1 MINVSTAF
9 KNAMKAPVKTV
20 SATVAFV
27 GGDTYTSGDNLVKCE
42 LQASGY
48 YFGVATKAVTVVL
61 LGTDYNLVDKK
72 FDLTLKALADSAN
85 DTWEDCILGR
95 FKVVEQTIDLEKEMT
110 TLKAYD
116 AIGIIG
122 SKLYKE
128 GDFAFPVTVNALAE
142 RLAIDSGMD
151 IEELELVNGTYEIP
165 EDLYAKINNITHRDI
180 LAEISGAT
188 ASLAAVHGVDSELT
202 FTTPMM
208 EPVDSLSYDNLKK
221 VKLEPKYGKVSSV
234 VIART
239 PQEDNIAVVDD
250 KTEGL
255 PTTKNLFD
263 YVKAFIANTA
273 HGITAT
279 LSDDGTITY
288 SGTLDINSYRATNY
302 VDITD
307 ILEDGET
314 YVLSKSNYADG
325 SLMIL
330 EVDGQKTG
338 STTQHSYWASRTAKA
353 TFTVDKTTYEKY
365 SIGICAKAPTASGW
379 DAAHTITAKYQLEKG
394 TTPTPFE
401 LFIPNGIVEVKL
413 ANNEIL
419 DDNREAMAEPILEV
433 VKGLEFSPFEAT
445 TEGHG
450 WHEIGDRIRIFND
463 TPNIPVEYQEV
474 EYIQTTG
481 TQFIDTGFK
490 PTPLTKTRMEWMF
503 TSTTVQQRVFAV
515 AQSGTGLIYQ
525 MYANGAFG
533 MGVAYQDNTGQW
545 TNANTTITAN
555 EKMIYE
561 LDGKNKKAT
570 GYRGDGTQVG
580 TRNLSS
586 YTATQVATYP
596 LHLMAEAKTDGT
608 GARNYS
614 TGRFY
619 SCKIWDDDVLVRDF
633 VPCYRKT
640 DGTAGLYDKVNGV
653 FYENAGTGV
662 FTVGAKTGT
671 DVDNDRIADIVI
683 TDIKLTIDGGLTE
696 VLKGVAP
703 DETKTNYALAGGIK
717 KTIYNTEIKVD
728 KQGQEITSV
737 VSRQEQFENETLEN
751 FTQVVQNISGITT
764 TIQTTGGGNL
774 VHNSV
779 GYNVDSNRNL
789 VNWTSTGTVSAD
801 SSPESVSYGALS
813 GNQINLSASSSITQ
827 RIAVDTQGSVYSF
840 SFKAKKGA
848 TGTATIHLRNSVDDY
863 SITLPANQ
871 AVLWQSY
878 NLNNLTPH
886 DSYFD
891 VVVETNSGVTDFA
904 ITDIILNVGDSNT
917 PWVPASDEILSKS
930 VAIDGS
936 GVTVRSNTNDDYV
949 KLDEF
954 GLNGYH
960 GQSNVFK
967 LQQDVTEVA
976 KLKARNQIEMPP
988 IKIVPITSGSRAGW
1002 CFVKEEN

>member
-27 GGDTYTSGDNLVKCE
+27 GGDTYTSGDNLAKCE

-61 LGTDYNLVDKK
+61 LGTNYNLVDKK
-72 FDLTLKALADSAN
+72 FDLTLKVLANSTN
-85 DTWEDCILGR
+85 NTWEDCILGR
-95 FKVVEQTIDLEKEMT
+95 FKVVEQTVDLESEMT

-151 IEELELVNGTYEIP
+151 VEELELVNGTYEIP

-202 FTTPMM
+202 FITPMM
-208 EPVDSLSYDNLKK
+208 APVDSLSYDNLKK

-250 KTEGL
+250 KTEDL
-255 PTTKNLFD
+255 PTTRNLFD

-288 SGTLDINSYRATNY
+288 SGTLNTNSYRATNY

-314 YVLSKSNYADG
+314 YVLSKSNYVDG

-338 STTQHSYWASRTAKA
+338 TTQHSYWASRTAKA

-365 SIGICAKAPTASGW
+365 SIGICAKAPTTSGW

-401 LFIPNGIVEVKL
+401 PFIPNGIVEVKL

-419 DDNREAMAEPILEV
+419 DDNREAMAEPILDA
-433 VKGLEFSPFEAT
+433 VKGFYFYPFEAT

-450 WHEIGDRIRIFND
+450 WHEIGDRI
-463 TPNIPVEYQEV
+463 
-474 EYIQTTG
+474 
-481 TQFIDTGFK
+481 
-490 PTPLTKTRMEWMF
+490 
-503 TSTTVQQRVFAV
+503 AV
-515 AQSGTGLIYQ
+515 
-525 MYANGAFG
+525 
-533 MGVAYQDNTGQW
+533 
-545 TNANTTITAN
+545 
-555 EKMIYE
+555 
-561 LDGKNKKAT
+561 
-570 GYRGDGTQVG
+570 
-580 TRNLSS
+580 
-586 YTATQVATYP
+586 
-596 LHLMAEAKTDGT
+596 TDGS
-608 GARNYS
+608 S
-614 TGRFY
+614 T
-619 SCKIWDDDVLVRDF
+619 WDV
-633 VPCYRKT
+633 
-640 DGTAGLYDKVNGV
+640 
-653 FYENAGTGV
+653 
-662 FTVGAKTGT
+662 
-671 DVDNDRIADIVI
+671 II

-737 VSRQEQFENETLEN
+737 VSRQDQFENETLEN

-779 GYNVDSNRNL
+779 GYNFDSNRNL
-789 VNWTSTGTVSAD
+789 VNWTSTGTISAD

-891 VVVETNSGVTDFA
+891 VIVETNSGVTDFA

-936 GVTVRSNTNDDYV
+936 GVKVRSNTNDDYV

-954 GLNGYH
+954 GMNGYH